1 MPSTGWKEKD
11 DRTIAELRAGMER
24 QKLDAFIP
32 WKGAH
37 LAYLTNYYDMVHMSI
52 PWDEMIAV
60 LVIPLAAEAFI
71 VGEHQSWAGAPEFGV
86 APWWLAERHSAMRP
100 GRNALERTV
109 ELLREKGLAGSRIGI
124 EPKWMPLAAY
134 DYLRSAL
141 PNVEFVAADLLVPQV
156 RFIKTRREQH
166 LLREAAQ
173 IGLRAMEAYM
183 QALGAGATRPEAQR
197 IRAQRALDDGGEW
210 VGGAYGLAWT
220 GGTDETPAWWDT
232 EARERFLSSTSRN
245 WQGMPHDSRF
255 CVTHFEARFQYYFAD
270 MAWHECHGPE
280 PAEIERVEWG
290 GRQVPFGEARR
301 DFDILR
307 RVQTEA
313 LNCIQPGMSHPKAKE
328 AIDAYLASDA
338 EAREHVTNYY
348 VHGIGLEVH
357 EEPILTGCVPSP
369 VPLEGPIHFQPGAVV
384 SSEWFTRLWTVEEPF
399 AMTETGWQPLVELRG
414 IAAT

>member
-11 DRTIAELRAGMER
+11 DRTIAELRSGMER

-52 PWDEMIAV
+52 PWEEMIAV
-60 LVIPLAAEAFI
+60 LVIPLTAEAFI

-86 APWWLAERHSAMRP
+86 APWWLAERHSAKRP
-100 GRNALERTV
+100 GRNALARTV
-109 ELLREKGLAGSRIGI
+109 ELLKEKGLAKGRIGI
-124 EPKWMPLAAY
+124 EAKWMPIAAY
-134 DYLRSAL
+134 DHLRSAL
-141 PNVEFVAADLLVPQV
+141 PNVEFVAADRLVPQV

-166 LLREAAQ
+166 LLKQAAQ

-183 QALGAGATRPEAQR
+183 EALRSGASRSEAQR
-197 IRAQRALDDGGEW
+197 VRAQRALDHGGEW

-220 GGTDETPAWWDT
+220 GGTDETPAWWDP
-232 EARERFLSSTSRN
+232 EARTRFLSSPSRS
-245 WQGMPHDSRF
+245 WKSLPHDSRF

-270 MAWHECHGPE
+270 LAWHEFYGPE
-280 PAEIERVEWG
+280 PAESDRVGWG
-290 GRQVPFGEARR
+290 EEQVPFGEARR

-313 LNCIQPGMSHPKAKE
+313 LNQIRPGMSHRQAKE
-328 AIDAYLASDA
+328 TIDAYLAGNA
-338 EAREHVTNYY
+338 EAKEHVTNYY

-357 EEPILTGCVPSP
+357 EEPVLTGYVPSP
-369 VPLEGPIHFQPGAVV
+369 VPLDGPIYFHPGAVV

-399 AMTETGWQPLVELRG
+399 VMTETGWQPLVGLKG
-414 IAAT
+414 LTAT